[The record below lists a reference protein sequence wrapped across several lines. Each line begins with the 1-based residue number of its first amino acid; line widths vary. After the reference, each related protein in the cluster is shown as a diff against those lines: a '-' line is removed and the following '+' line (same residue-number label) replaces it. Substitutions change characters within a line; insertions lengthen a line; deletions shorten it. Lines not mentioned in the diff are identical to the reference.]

1 MNDSKKTVKV
11 ALGVGSNIGD
21 AEEHIGKAAELL
33 QVSGFK
39 NLLCSSLFITKPVD
53 CEPGT
58 PDFTNCVFVGEWN
71 GSAEELLN
79 LTQSIEVELGRP
91 AVHRSDEARVIDLD
105 ILLFG
110 DKQLVSERLT
120 IPHPRMC
127 DRLFVIEPLN
137 ELAKDWQIPG
147 HGSVRSV
154 LINLKGE

>member
-1 MNDSKKTVKV
+1 MNDLKKTVKV

-21 AEEHIGKAAELL
+21 GEKHIGKAAELL
-33 QVSGFK
+33 RSRGFK
-39 NLLCSSLFITKPVD
+39 NLLSSSLFITKPVG
-53 CEPGT
+53 CVPGT

-71 GSAEELLN
+71 GSAEALLD

-91 AVHRSDEARVIDLD
+91 VVHRSDEARVIDLD

-110 DKQLVSERLT
+110 EKTLVSERLT

-137 ELAKDWQIPG
+137 ELAKNWQIPG
-147 HGSVRSV
+147 NGSVQSV
-154 LINLKGE
+154 LMSLKGE